1 MKNLSEK
8 ALLVNLKISQWS
20 GHKYDLN
27 ISKKIEKQH
36 NALNAGRFNKNL
48 IADAALK
55 EIQKKA
61 NAARTFLYDKT
72 LPWGDNGDRLLPAT
86 IYFDFI
92 NEFRDFKFQFDNATL
107 EFVKQY
113 PALKEEARNR
123 LNGMFLDDDYPSPS
137 KMETKFNIE
146 VNFMPISNTKDFRLQ
161 VDHEEVSNLKT
172 QIELEI
178 NSRIRQATKSM
189 WIRLKEAVT
198 HMVDKL
204 SDKDAIFR
212 DSLVL
217 NIRELIE
224 LLPRLNFTED
234 EDINDMLETMK
245 SLLVDPESLRTSRH
259 LRSTKAE
266 EAKAILNKISD
277 FLE

>member
-20 GHKYDLN
+20 GHKYDKN

-36 NALNAGRFNKNL
+36 NAHNAGRFNKNL
-48 IADAALK
+48 IADAEIK
-55 EIQKKA
+55 EIQKIA
-61 NAARTFLYDKT
+61 NSARTFLYGKT
-72 LPWGDNGDRLLPAT
+72 LPWGDNGDRLLPSNT
-86 IYFDFI
+86 YLDFV
-92 NEFRDFKFQFDNATL
+92 NEFRDFKVQFDAAAS
-107 EFVKQY
+107 EFIRQY

-123 LNGMFLDDDYPSPS
+123 LNGMFLEDDYPSLS
-137 KMETKFNIE
+137 KIKTKFNID
-146 VNFMPISNTKDFRLQ
+146 VSFMPISDTDDFR
-161 VDHEEVSNLKT
+161 VKIDDDEVSNLKN

-178 NSRIRQATKSM
+178 NSRITQATKSM
-189 WIRLKEAVT
+189 WTRMKEAVA
-198 HMVDKL
+198 HMVEKL

-212 DSLVL
+212 DSLVS
-217 NIRELIE
+217 NIRELIDV
-224 LLPRLNFTED
+224 LPRLNFTED
-234 EDINDMLETMK
+234 EDIKDMLDTMK

-259 LRSTKAE
+259 LRNAKAE